1 MENKESIKNKLCN
14 LKYQIRKEI
23 RIVYWDYVE
32 INIFFEILDELNRSN
47 KKLWFFIKYRK
58 IDLVGVFLL
67 KYKGMLWDKVKDKVE
82 ILNE

>member
-47 KKLWFFIKYRK
+47 KKLWF
-58 IDLVGVFLL
+58 LL
-67 KYKGMLWDKVKDKVE
+67 NIEKQIWLEFFY
-82 ILNE
+82 